1 MEIKKTEEKEDKI
14 TLIIN
19 NEESKITSLIK
30 GIINDFKKVK
40 ALEKNSYY
48 YKIKSKNIFPM
59 KSGCASSTSS
69 MSLLVM
75 CI

>member
-1 MEIKKTEEKEDKI
+1 MI
-14 TLIIN
+14 L
-19 NEESKITSLIK
+19 
-30 GIINDFKKVK
+30 KKVK

-59 KSGCASSTSS
+59 KSGCASSTLS

>member
-1 MEIKKTEEKEDKI
+1 MEIKKIEEKEDKI

-48 YKIKSKNIFPM
+48 YKIKIKIYF
-59 KSGCASSTSS
+59 
-69 MSLLVM
+69 
-75 CI
+75 